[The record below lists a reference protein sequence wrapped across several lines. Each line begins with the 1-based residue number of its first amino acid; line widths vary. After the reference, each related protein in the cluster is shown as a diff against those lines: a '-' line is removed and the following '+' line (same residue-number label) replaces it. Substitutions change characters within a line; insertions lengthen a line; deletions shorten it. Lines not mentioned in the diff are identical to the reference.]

1 MTLPLT
7 ANMTGWFWHP
17 GVDVLAIRNAAE
29 LARGPEGVA
38 PAKPQAALRRPGRAG
53 TRNALGEAS

>member
-17 GVDVLAIRNAAE
+17 GVGWVYRSPKTFAA
-29 LARGPEGVA
+29 
-38 PAKPQAALRRPGRAG
+38 
-53 TRNALGEAS
+53 